1 MENEQFDSIMDSVVM
16 SLKKR
21 GFDPYIQLLG
31 YLQENNPLF
40 ITRYNNARAV
50 IETLDKEQVRRYVM
64 EMNR

>member
-1 MENEQFDSIMDSVVM
+1 MENEQCDSIMSSVVM

-21 GFDPYIQLLG
+21 GFHPYIQLLG

-40 ITRYNNARAV
+40 IARYNNARAI

-64 EMNR
+64 EINR

>member
-1 MENEQFDSIMDSVVM
+1 MENVQFDSIMDSVVM

-40 ITRYNNARAV
+40 ITRYNNARTV
-50 IETLDKEQVRRYVM
+50 IETLDKERVRRYVM
-64 EMNR
+64 KMNR